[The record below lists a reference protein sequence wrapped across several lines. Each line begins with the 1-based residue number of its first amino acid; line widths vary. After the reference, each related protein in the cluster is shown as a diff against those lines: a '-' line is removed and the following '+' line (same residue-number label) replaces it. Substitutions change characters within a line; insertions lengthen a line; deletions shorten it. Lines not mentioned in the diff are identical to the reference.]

1 MIGILFPRV
10 PYHAESRTYP
20 KTLSGFFEKP
30 TVKTN
35 TATDTATTLHDP
47 LETIQTLKESYPNS

>member
-1 MIGILFPRV
+1 MIGILFPSL
-10 PYHAESRTYP
+10 PYHAESTTCP

-47 LETIQTLKESYPNS
+47 LEAIQTLKGILP